1 MSYNEESNNRE
12 KINSSFYPIDDK
24 KDEDLEELDNKNKVN
39 INSNSNNKIIYCCC
53 CKSICRIK
61 SKSKTSLNIKYEN
74 DWKLLDASDINFNC
88 IKSEDLIEDSKIFFV
103 VLKKIN
109 IKYIA
114 IIAN

>member
-24 KDEDLEELDNKNKVN
+24 KDEYLEEIDNKYQVN
-39 INSNSNNKIIYCCC
+39 INSNSNNKIICCCC

-74 DWKLLDASDINFNC
+74 GWKLLDASDINFNC

-109 IKYIA
+109 IKYFA
-114 IIAN
+114 NIAN